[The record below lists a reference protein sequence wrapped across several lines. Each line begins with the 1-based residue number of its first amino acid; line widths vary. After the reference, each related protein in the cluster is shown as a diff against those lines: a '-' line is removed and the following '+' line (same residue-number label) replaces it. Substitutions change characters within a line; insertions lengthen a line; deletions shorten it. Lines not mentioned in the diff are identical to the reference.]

1 MWPTRS
7 TKIQELDQALQNF
20 SNNHVKLAGIAEQA
34 DREALVMQMIA
45 SLRRLDYTTAIRSR
59 HISTNRTDP
68 TSDLFDPE
76 RAAALLARTGQVDEA
91 IWLIFLATHFG
102 QHGRHKWR
110 MLRDVYSGL
119 GVGTWTWARVS
130 ADPQQFRTWLQQ
142 NVQNIRGA
150 FGNHRK
156 YETLNPA
163 SNNGTATVI
172 ESFVQCFAPS
182 PSRWFA
188 ATLVR
193 SVGNDPH
200 VLFDK
205 SYNRLTIARFG
216 RLAKFD
222 FLALLGRLDLAPIS
236 PGSAYLTGATGPL
249 RGARLLIDGKASSTT
264 RAVDLDEI
272 LRQLRPAPQCRNAGH
287 GRLNLQ
293 LAEEPA
299 SVCSFPRLAK
309 RARDLL
315 PIESPFEEVH
325 LVRIDNVTML
335 HLTDHNTRGNSNRNS
350 IADDPVAFG
359 RQVHEFIASAGRNEN
374 ISGKGICFRF

>member
-1 MWPTRS
+1 
-7 TKIQELDQALQNF
+7 
-20 SNNHVKLAGIAEQA
+20 
-34 DREALVMQMIA
+34 MQMIA
-45 SLRRLDYTTAIRSR
+45 SLRRLDYTQAIRSR

-188 ATLVR
+188 TLVR

-200 VLFDK
+200 VLFDE

-249 RGARLLIDGKASSTT
+249 RGARLLIDGNASSTT

-272 LRQLRPAPQCRNAGH
+272 LRQLDQH
-287 GRLNLQ
+287 LNVGMQ
-293 LAEEPA
+293 VME
-299 SVCSFPRLAK
+299 
-309 RARDLL
+309 
-315 PIESPFEEVH
+315 
-325 LVRIDNVTML
+325 
-335 HLTDHNTRGNSNRNS
+335 NS
-350 IADDPVAFG
+350 ICNWQKSPHRF
-359 RQVHEFIASAGRNEN
+359 VH
-374 ISGKGICFRF
+374 FRG